1 MEADERKP
9 GEIMIELDLL
19 PPRGFVVTLLAA
31 QAKFALMSVVFLV
44 ASDACSRWL
53 GLLKT

>member
-44 ASDACSRWL
+44 ASNAGSRWL